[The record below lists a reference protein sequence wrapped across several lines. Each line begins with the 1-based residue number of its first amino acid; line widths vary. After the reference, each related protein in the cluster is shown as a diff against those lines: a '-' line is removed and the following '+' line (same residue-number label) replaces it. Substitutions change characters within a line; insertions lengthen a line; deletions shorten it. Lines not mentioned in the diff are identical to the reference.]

1 MHGSL
6 RSFDNRGH
14 WTGEYRSGAVYLGCT
29 IAKGILNSSDF
40 ERWDAEA
47 ARAKIAAYVSDF
59 AQNQYPQI
67 RDAVTRCLAD
77 LETASRP

>member
-1 MHGSL
+1 MRGSL
-6 RSFDNRGH
+6 RSFDNRAH
-14 WTGEYRSGAVYLGCT
+14 WTGEYRYGAAYLGCT

-67 RDAVTRCLAD
+67 RDAVTQCL
-77 LETASRP
+77 EEFGASGQP